1 LIYDLNLS
9 LKENR
14 MMAQKRFTICCF
26 LLLMVPVFLA
36 ACGSKGSESPA
47 PAASLAVKGTS
58 GNAVNMNGTWKR
70 CVFNATDQQDEL
82 DTQSFNG
89 GSITLSTAAWSALT
103 TANCTQ
109 TTPPDAV
116 ISSTI
121 AATLGSE
128 AAATWTST
136 SGSTSPPVGIAAN
149 VKAIQVT
156 GVFNSATVTPGS
168 DAVANFL
175 NSTARCGKTN
185 WAKGVAMDVLHC
197 TDILKATTQTDY
209 WVVDDS
215 GTVLKLYSQD
225 TGTAPYQVNSDNPY
239 SK

>member
-1 LIYDLNLS
+1 
-9 LKENR
+9 
-14 MMAQKRFTICCF
+14 MAQKRFTICCF

-36 ACGSKGSESPA
+36 ACGSKSSESPA

-82 DTQSFNG
+82 DTQSING
-89 GSITLSTAAWSALT
+89 GSVTLSTAVWSALT

-109 TTPPDAV
+109 TTPPDA
-116 ISSTI
+116 IFAATI
-121 AATLGSE
+121 TATLGSE
-128 AAATWTST
+128 ATATWTST

-149 VKAIQVT
+149 VKANQVP

-168 DAVANFL
+168 DAVVNFF
-175 NSTARCGKTN
+175 NSAAACGKTD
-185 WAKGVAMDVLHC
+185 WAKGAVVDILHC
-197 TDILKATTQTDY
+197 TRFLDSTTQTDY

-215 GTVLKLYSQD
+215 GAVLKLYSQD
-225 TGTAPYQVNSDNPY
+225 TGTAPYQANSDNPY
-239 SK
+239 LK